1 MNEWKA
7 LYLKEIK
14 EHRTVFIFLLALTVA
29 AGLVSVISV
38 GWNTETSVV
47 SSTIDGTPSSNSVDW
62 SFHMLWAVVPYILV
76 FVMPFLLT
84 HSFAQEMK
92 GQTHYLLLSLPVS
105 RSALFLSKVAALV
118 TVAIAIFVLATGAT
132 HLLYLRLVELIDSYL
147 QMSMTRIAP
156 RHLWLLIGE
165 IYFAMLFVFLGAA
178 SCIAGLRLVVRR
190 FQGLASAVFVGC
202 ACYLYVRLLPLAHS
216 LFEYVLGPYR
226 IPLIKDDSYPDQ
238 ALIFV
243 GGCTDSIPSG
253 LDIAIYS
260 VLFGAALIGF
270 GVVLFDRRAEA

>member
-1 MNEWKA
+1 VNEWKA

-14 EHRTVFIFLLALTVA
+14 EHRTIFIFLLALTVA
-29 AGLVSVISV
+29 AGFVSVISV

-47 SSTIDGTPSSNSVDW
+47 SSTIAGTPSSNSLDW
-62 SFHMLWAVVPYILV
+62 SFHMLWAVVPYLFV

-118 TVAIAIFVLATGAT
+118 TVAVAIFVLATGAT
-132 HLLYLRLVELIDSYL
+132 HILYLRLVELINSNL
-147 QMSMTRIAP
+147 QMSMTRVAP

-165 IYFAMLFVFLGAA
+165 VYFAMLFVFLGAA
-178 SCIAGLRLVVRR
+178 SGVAGVRLVIKR

-202 ACYLYVRLLPLAHS
+202 AFYLYVRLLPPAQS
-216 LFEYVLGPYR
+216 LLGYVLDSYR
-226 IPLIKDDSYPDQ
+226 IPLTKADSASGQ
-238 ALIFV
+238 ALV
-243 GGCTDSIPSG
+243 LLGDGADSISSG
-253 LDIAIYS
+253 LDIAAYS
-260 VLFGAALIGF
+260 VLFGTALIGC
-270 GVVLFDRRAEA
+270 GVFLFDRRAEA